1 MKNSLALVFL
11 AMLLAFSVS
20 NAQFAEPCDPVVD
33 NNCQVPWSN
42 VEILPYSISPTCYVV
57 VYYVFRYC
65 DPFCEV
71 QILQIET
78 YGNGCNVFPEY
89 FLIQESFQQICN
101 RNIMNYRPR
110 TSPDCYDYWLFTL
123 PSCWITLYCSG
134 FIGPHGSLF
143 LVLLPCEGSACCARQ
158 FRICRL
164 ANGSAS
170 LYPLGST
177 QVTYDCQWSEIPD
190 IPSWLKPYVYCQGN
204 CLPYCDALEYERIS
218 IQEEE
223 SNLNGISSHFILGND
238 NVVSLTIETDVSK
251 DLIIKV
257 EDINGLSLNTINL
270 NEVKESIQ
278 RDIDLTSYSSGVY
291 FISIYEGERIVKTH
305 KVSLTK

>member
-1 MKNSLALVFL
+1 MKNLLALVFL
-11 AMLLAFSVS
+11 AMLLAISVS
-20 NAQFAEPCDPVVD
+20 NSQYAEPCDPGVD

-57 VYYVFRYC
+57 VYYVHRICTPYY
-65 DPFCEV
+65 EV

-101 RNIMNYRPR
+101 RNSMNYPPR
-110 TSPDCYDYWLFTL
+110 TSPDCCDYWLFSL
-123 PSCWITLYCSG
+123 PSCWVTLYCSG
-134 FIGPHGSLF
+134 YIGPHGSLF
-143 LVLLPCEGSACCARQ
+143 LVLLPCEGTACCARQ

-164 ANGSAS
+164 ANGSAG

-177 QVTYDCQWSEIPD
+177 QTPYDCQWSEFPEIPD
-190 IPSWLKPYVYCQGN
+190 NFKPYVYAIGN

-218 IQEEE
+218 IQDEE
-223 SNLNGISSHFILGND
+223 SNINGISSHFILGND

-251 DLIIKV
+251 NLIIKL
-257 EDINGLSLNTINL
+257 EDINGQTLNTITL
-270 NEVKESIQ
+270 NEVKGSIQ
-278 RDIDLTSYSSGVY
+278 RNIDLSNYSSGVY